1 VTPELAAQ
9 RLEANDVILTKEGA
23 SVIGVELNLLNL
35 DYNASTYK
43 TFNSKDLRIFVVE
56 PDTRTINGIQI
67 PGFSISKK
75 RYGHGVGLSQRGAQ
89 QRANDT
95 DPAINTY
102 TSILGFYYPGT
113 AITTLSYNR
122 PSLTGISTP
131 DTSNAYVTG
140 TSTLNVRSGATTSS
154 SIIGSLAGGAR
165 INVVQ
170 MNAATANGLSWH
182 KILYG
187 GQYAYVAAKYVATDY
202 ASAPI
207 QYQSHVQNIGW
218 QDWMSNGA
226 TSGTNGLSYRLEA
239 MRIKLNGINGGVEYR
254 THVQNIG
261 WMDWVSNGQ
270 LSGTDG
276 RSLRLEAIQIRL
288 TGQAAND
295 YDLYYRVHAQNF
307 GWMGWAKN
315 GSAAGTAG
323 YSYRLEAIQIVMVPK
338 GSAPPGSTSQSF
350 AGSVLYQSHV
360 QNVGWQDWRSN
371 GDSSGTSGQS
381 LRLEAMRMQLNGIDG
396 GIEYKTHVQN
406 IGWMDWVSNGQL
418 SGTEGRSLRL
428 EGIQI
433 RLTGQAAN
441 DYDIYYRV
449 HAQNF
454 GWMGWAKNGEAAG
467 TAGFSYRLEAIQI
480 KLVPKGAGAP
490 GSTANAFVQR

>member
-1 VTPELAAQ
+1 M
-9 RLEANDVILTKEGA
+9 
-23 SVIGVELNLLNL
+23 
-35 DYNASTYK
+35 YK
-43 TFNSKDLRIFVVE
+43 TFNRDNLRLFVVKDE
-56 PDTRTINGIQI
+56 GA
-67 PGFSISKK
+67 GFSISKK

-89 QRANDT
+89 QRAN
-95 DPAINTY
+95 AGQSY
-102 TSILGFYYPGT
+102 KQILGFYYPNAPLAT
-113 AITTLSYNR
+113 QSYNR

-140 TSTLNVRSGATTSS
+140 TSSLNVRSGAGTSFS
-154 SIIGSLAGGAR
+154 QLGTLPGGAR

-170 MNAATANGLSWH
+170 ANAASANGLSWH
-182 KILYG
+182 KLLYG
-187 GQYAYVAAKYVATDY
+187 GQYAYVAANYVTTDY
-202 ASAPI
+202 ASGPI

-218 QDWMSNGA
+218 QDWMGQGA
-226 TSGTNGLSYRLEA
+226 TSGTSGLSYRLEA
-239 MRIKLNGINGGVEYR
+239 MRIKLNGIDGGVEYK

-270 LSGTDG
+270 LSGTEG

-288 TGQAAND
+288 TGQAANN
-295 YDLYYRVHAQNF
+295 YDLYYRVHAQNV

-315 GSAAGTAG
+315 GGSAGTAG
-323 YSYRLEAIQIVMVPK
+323 YSYRLEAIQVVMLPK
-338 GSAPPGSTSQSF
+338 GSSPPGSTSQSF
-350 AGSVLYQSHV
+350 VGSVSYQSHV
-360 QNVGWQDWRSN
+360 QNVGWQDWKNN
-371 GDSSGTSGQS
+371 GTSSGTSGQS

-406 IGWMDWVSNGQL
+406 IGWMDWAKNGQL

-433 RLTGQAAN
+433 RLTGQAAKE
-441 DYDIYYRV
+441 YDIYYRV

-454 GWMGWAKNGEAAG
+454 GWMGWAKNGESAG

-480 KLVPKGAGAP
+480 VLVPKGSGAP
-490 GSTANAFVQR
+490 GATANAFVQR